1 MFDLLLLETLHNG
14 FEYYLQNK
22 NDFKALFFGLNDATL
37 EQWFSLFIAQKP
49 VFRARYAQGTAQ
61 APMITILTGQE
72 DVQEKFMGKTE
83 YRANDGRMVVGYNV
97 SENAQAVIFAKSPE
111 LARIYFIVL
120 RAAFEQGA
128 RALMKAG
135 YSQTA
140 YEGTTLLDPEE
151 ELSSEELGIYV
162 RKMNFSAS
170 YPVEIKLTKDAEFG
184 DQTTYSSIDDLLV
197 LASDQEKNNIRGG
210 VTPET

>member
-22 NDFKALFFGLNDATL
+22 SDFKALFFGLKDATL
-37 EQWFSLFIAQKP
+37 ESWFSLFVAQKP

-61 APMITILTGQE
+61 APMITVLTGQE

-83 YRANDGRMVVGYNV
+83 YRDTDGRLVVGYNV
-97 SENAQAVIFAKSPE
+97 SENAQVVILAKSPE

-120 RAAFEQGA
+120 RACFEQGA
-128 RALMKAG
+128 RAIMKAG

-140 YEGTTLLDPEE
+140 YDGTTLLDPEE

-170 YPVEIKLTKDAEFG
+170 YPVQIKLTKDAEFG
-184 DQTTYSSIDDLLV
+184 DQTTYSNLDDLLV
-197 LASDQEKNNIRGG
+197 LASDQEKNGIKGG
-210 VTPET
+210 VIPEN